1 MLYKKKW
8 TLRHFGKIEQD
19 KMSEK
24 IGISPEI
31 SQILKNRDIITEKDA
46 EIFMNPSLD
55 YLRDPFLMKDMQKGV
70 DRIKQAIEK
79 NERIF
84 IFGDYDVDG
93 VSSTSVLVLY
103 FKSIGYDVNYYIP
116 NRLEEGYGISIEALE
131 KINEIGCD
139 LLISVDCGITSAK
152 EVEFA
157 KTLGMDV
164 IITDHH
170 ECQDEI
176 PDAIAVINPKQEDC
190 TYPYDFLCGCGV
202 AFKLIQALTPPEEFK
217 KTMYDYLEIVTLAT
231 ICDIVP
237 LKDENRIIVKNGL
250 NMMKDGRNIGLKE
263 LIKVC
268 GIDTHQIKSSH
279 IGYSVGPRINAS
291 GRLGYS
297 YLGVE
302 LFTADNPEKAK
313 EIALDL
319 EEKNSERQLIESKMY
334 SEAEEIINSDA
345 SYQDDKVLVIAK
357 EGWQHGII
365 GIVASKL
372 TEKYY
377 KPTILL
383 TIEDKMAT
391 GSARSIKGF
400 SIFDA
405 LVKCKDLMTKFGGH
419 EQAAGLSMNSENVE
433 ELRRRVNE
441 IADYNLTQEDMIEN
455 VKVEYEL
462 QEGQVSLDLVDDLH
476 MLEPFGMNNPTPR
489 FIMRDL
495 VLANIGFVG
504 ASKQHLKLTLQKD
517 HIYEA
522 IGFNMAYLAD
532 DFTRGDK
539 VDVLFQ
545 LDENNYNNN
554 RKVQFLLKDIRM
566 AHPKSAIKDFTSIKL
581 FSKIVPEDV
590 NNLYKINYNLENK
603 RIKQD
608 DLGKNEIS
616 NNFYDKNNINIFE
629 FFKEDT
635 LVICNTLNGFFRA
648 YSDLSLIEDEF
659 DVEFGKISKNQPK
672 IKLIFS
678 PNLDKLELNIYNSII
693 LYDVLYNKEEYSYLL
708 ENIKANAN
716 FVKYYDEKSQL
727 YLNNIVENIVPIR
740 QEFIFV
746 YKYCITNKHID
757 ITLNKI
763 KAIFGVMPLKLFV
776 ILSVF
781 REFNL
786 LNYKINEN
794 NNTLIIDFTE
804 ESVSKFNLDE
814 SLILTNIRHLRESYL
829 ESY

>member
-1 MLYKKKW
+1 MLYEKKW
-8 TLRHFGKIEQD
+8 TLKHFGKIKKD
-19 KMSEK
+19 DLSKK
-24 IGISPEI
+24 IHISPEI
-31 SQILKNRDIITEKDA
+31 SQILKNRDIITDKDA

-55 YLRDPFLMKDMQKGV
+55 YLRDPFLMKDMQKAV
-70 DRIKQAIEK
+70 DRINEAI
-79 NERIF
+79 NNNDRIF
-84 IFGDYDVDG
+84 IYGDYDVDG
-93 VSSTSVLVLY
+93 VSSTSILFLY
-103 FKSIGYDVNYYIP
+103 FKSIGYNVNYYIP

-139 LLISVDCGITSAK
+139 LLISVDCGITSYP

-157 KTLGMDV
+157 KSLGMDV

-170 ECQDEI
+170 ECQSDV

-190 TYPYDFLCGCGV
+190 NYPYDILCGCGV

-217 KTMYDYLEIVTLAT
+217 TTMYNYLEIVTLAT
-231 ICDIVP
+231 ICDMVP

-250 NMMKDGRNIGLKE
+250 KLMSNGKNIGLKE

-268 GIDTHQIKSSH
+268 GIDTDKVKSSH

-302 LFTADNPEKAK
+302 LFTTDDINKAK

-319 EEKNSERQLIESKMY
+319 EEKNTQRQLIESKMY
-334 SEAEEIINSDA
+334 SEAEAIINSD
-345 SYQDDKVLVIAK
+345 SIYENDKVLVVAK

-377 KPTILL
+377 KPSILL
-383 TIEDKMAT
+383 TIEDGVAT

-405 LVKCKDLMTKFGGH
+405 LVNCKDLMTKFGGH
-419 EQAAGLSMNSENVE
+419 EQAAGLSMDANNLQ

-455 VKVEYEL
+455 IKVEYEL
-462 QEGQVSLDLVDDLH
+462 EEKQVNLNLVDELH
-476 MLEPFGMNNPTPR
+476 KLEPFGLSNPTPK

-495 VLANIGFVG
+495 VLCNMGFVG
-504 ASKQHLKLTLQKD
+504 AAKQHLKLTLQGD
-517 HIYEA
+517 NVYEA

-532 DFTRGDK
+532 NFTTGDK

-545 LDENNYNNN
+545 LDENNFNNN
-554 RKVQFLLKDIRM
+554 RKIQLLLKDLRI
-566 AHPKSAIKDFTSIKL
+566 AHPKSAIKDSTSIEL
-581 FSKIVPEDV
+581 FSKIVPKDT
-590 NNLYKINYNLENK
+590 NHLYKLDYEFENN
-603 RIKQD
+603 RIKQENMVH
-608 DLGKNEIS
+608 NEIS
-616 NNFYDKNNINIFE
+616 IDYEDINIFE
-629 FFKEDT
+629 FFNEET
-635 LVICNTLNGFFRA
+635 LIICNTLNGFFRA
-648 YSDLSLIEDEF
+648 YSDLSLMDSDF
-659 DVEFGKISKNQPK
+659 DVNFNEIIRNDNK

-678 PNLDKLELNIYNSII
+678 PYLDKLELNIYNNII
-693 LYDVLYNKEEYSYLL
+693 LYDFLYNKEEYWYLL
-708 ENIKANAN
+708 DNIKLNAN
-716 FVKYYDEKSQL
+716 FVKYYNDKHRI
-727 YLNNIVENIVPIR
+727 YLNSIIENIVPTR
-740 QEFIFV
+740 EEFIIV
-746 YKYCITNKHID
+746 YKFLIKNKSIKL
-757 ITLNKI
+757 TLNKI
-763 KAIFGVMPLKLFV
+763 KTIFGIIPLKLFV

-781 REFNL
+781 GEFNL
-786 LNYKINEN
+786 LIYKIEEN
-794 NNTLIIDFTE
+794 ILFVDFTDK
-804 ESVSKFNLDE
+804 SVSKFDLE
-814 SLILTNIRHLRESYL
+814 KSLILSNIRKRKNRYL

>member
-1 MLYKKKW
+1 
-8 TLRHFGKIEQD
+8 
-19 KMSEK
+19 
-24 IGISPEI
+24 
-31 SQILKNRDIITEKDA
+31 
-46 EIFMNPSLD
+46 MNPSLD
-55 YLRDPFLMKDMQKGV
+55 YLRDPFLLKDMQKAV
-70 DRIKQAIEK
+70 DRIKKAIDR

-84 IFGDYDVDG
+84 IYGDYDVDG
-93 VSSTSVLVLY
+93 VSSTSILFLY

-116 NRLEEGYGISIEALE
+116 NRLEEGYGISVEALE
-131 KINEIGCD
+131 KINQMGFD
-139 LLISVDCGITSAK
+139 LLISVDCGITSYP

-157 KTLGMDV
+157 KSLGMDV

-170 ECQDEI
+170 ECQSDI
-176 PDAIAVINPKQEDC
+176 PDAIAVINPKQPDC
-190 TYPYDFLCGCGV
+190 DYPFDSLCGCGV

-231 ICDIVP
+231 ICDMVP

-250 NMMKDGRNIGLKE
+250 NMMKDGRNIGLQE

-268 GIDTHQIKSSH
+268 GVDNQKIGSSH

-302 LFTADNPEKAK
+302 LFTTEDRKKAK
-313 EIALDL
+313 DIALDL
-319 EEKNSERQLIESKMY
+319 EEKNNERQLIESKMY
-334 SEAEEIINSDA
+334 SEAEAIINSDS
-345 SYQDDKVLVIAK
+345 SYENDKVLVIAK

-383 TIEDKMAT
+383 TIEDGMAT

-400 SIFDA
+400 SIFDT
-405 LVKCKDLMTKFGGH
+405 LVECKDLMTKFGGH
-419 EQAAGLSMNSENVE
+419 EQAAGLSMDSKNIE
-433 ELRRRVNE
+433 ELRQRVNK

-455 VKVEYEL
+455 IKVEYEL
-462 QEGQVSLDLVDDLH
+462 EEQQVSLDLVEELH
-476 MLEPFGMNNPTPR
+476 KLEPFGLSNPTPR
-489 FIMRDL
+489 FIMRNL

-504 ASKQHLKLTLQKD
+504 AAKQHLKITLQKD
-517 HIYEA
+517 FVYEA

-532 DFTRGDK
+532 EFTRGDK

-545 LDENNYNNN
+545 LGENNYNNN
-554 RKVQFLLKDIRM
+554 RKVQLLLKDMRI

-590 NNLYKINYNLENK
+590 NNLYKINYNLENN
-603 RIKQD
+603 RIKDENFGQ
-608 DLGKNEIS
+608 NEIS
-616 NNFYDKNNINIFE
+616 NSFGMKDMVNGDIFQY
-629 FFKEDT
+629 FKDET

-648 YSDLSLIEDEF
+648 YSDLSLIDDEF
-659 DVEFGKISKNQPK
+659 DVNFGKITKNTHK

-678 PNLDKLELNIYNSII
+678 PYLDKLDLNIYNNII
-693 LYDVLYNKEEYSYLL
+693 LYDFLYNKEEYSYLL
-708 ENIKANAN
+708 DNIKLNTN
-716 FVKYYDEKSQL
+716 FVKYYDNKNKL
-727 YLNNIVENIVPIR
+727 YLNNIMENIIPNR
-740 QEFIFV
+740 NEFVAI
-746 YKYCITNKHID
+746 YKYCITNKHIEL
-757 ITLNKI
+757 TLNKI
-763 KAIFGVMPLKLFV
+763 KSTLGIMPLKLFV

-786 LNYKINEN
+786 LDYQINDTE
-794 NNTLIIDFTE
+794 NTLIIDFTK
-804 ESVSKFNLDE
+804 SSISKFNLDE
-814 SLILTNIRHLRESYL
+814 SLILQNIEQLRNKYL